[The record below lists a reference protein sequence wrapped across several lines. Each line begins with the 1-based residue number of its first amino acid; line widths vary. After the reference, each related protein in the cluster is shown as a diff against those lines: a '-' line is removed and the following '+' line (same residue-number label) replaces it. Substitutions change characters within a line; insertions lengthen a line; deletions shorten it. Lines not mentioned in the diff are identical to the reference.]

1 LLKYLSRMRSHADR
15 IQDKANFEANSRSYS

>member
-15 IQDKANFEANSRSYS
+15 TQGKANFEANSCSYS